1 MTDKQK
7 IMIVDDEQHILDFYC
22 TVLTNNGYECVCY
35 TGAEDALEDL
45 DDSFDLLITDNR
57 MPGMT
62 GIEFLEEV
70 MEDHEELRR
79 IMITGSYG
87 TQEQMSSILDNGLAH
102 TMLNK
107 PCGMDNFMAA
117 VKEQLAISEENA

>member
-1 MTDKQK
+1 MADKQK
-7 IMIVDDEQHILDFYC
+7 IMIVDDEPHILDFYC
-22 TVLTNNGYECVCY
+22 TVLTNNGYHCVCY
-35 TGAEDALEDL
+35 SSAEHALKDL

-70 MEDHEELRR
+70 IEDREDLRR

-102 TMLNK
+102 SMLNK
-107 PCGMDNFMAA
+107 PCGMDHFMTA
-117 VKEQLAISEENA
+117 VKEQLAISEGNA